1 MAQFAPSA
9 LKSLF
14 AGLNCPIDF
23 YSKSINSFTR
33 HGHRRAQFTP
43 PAALVARWCGWP
55 CGRRAGG
62 GWCKCQHTTQAA
74 RRPCWPCLALPL
86 GWRAGVGGVSCL
98 AGRLRGVSLRFRCAG
113 GIITPAA
120 PVALNIRPFPCLVSI
135 VYTSTSRANAGG
147 GLAGLVWPFP
157 VLALRLLGW
166 LAAPVRIIIRRRDFI
181 PARLAL
187 PVARICAPVLAVSRR
202 FGGVS
207 ALRWCPM
214 LARCPC
220 ARFAGVG
227 VLVR

>member
-9 LKSLF
+9 LKTLF
-14 AGLNCPIDF
+14 AGLNCPISF
-23 YSKSINSFTR
+23 YSKLINSFTR

-62 GWCKCQHTTQAA
+62 GWCKYQHTTQAA

-120 PVALNIRPFPCLVSI
+120 PVALDIRPFPCLVSVTYI
-135 VYTSTSRANAGG
+135 STSAPPLWRWPCFGCLAVCPSLRCVCVACWPRPSVSTYGG
-147 GLAGLVWPFP
+147 GILSRAAG
-157 VLALRLLGW
+157 
-166 LAAPVRIIIRRRDFI
+166 
-181 PARLAL
+181 
-187 PVARICAPVLAVSRR
+187 VARVS
-202 FGGVS
+202 
-207 ALRWCPM
+207 L
-214 LARCPC
+214 
-220 ARFAGVG
+220 
-227 VLVR
+227 